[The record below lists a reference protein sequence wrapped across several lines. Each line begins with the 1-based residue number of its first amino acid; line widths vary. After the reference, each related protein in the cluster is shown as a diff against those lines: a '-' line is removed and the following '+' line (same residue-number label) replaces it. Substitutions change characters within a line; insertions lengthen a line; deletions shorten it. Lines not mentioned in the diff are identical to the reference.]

1 MRLMASIPFASRYR
15 MIDFILSSMSNCDI
29 DNISVMVNSNYHSLM
44 DHLGSGREWDLV
56 RKNGGLNIF
65 PPYSEKE
72 STRYTGRISALAS
85 LLEFLREQKEQYVV
99 MADTSIALNFDFKDM
114 IRNHIE
120 TGADVS
126 LSLIHI

>member
-1 MRLMASIPFASRYR
+1 
-15 MIDFILSSMSNCDI
+15 
-29 DNISVMVNSNYHSLM
+29 MVNSNYHSLM

-126 LSLIHI
+126 IAYNEQDLILRI